1 MGASI
6 GSPVPSIE
14 RKDLDPKKKTTRE
27 HCHLKIPSTKAPW
40 TYNTG
45 PGLESQTRTH
55 QTLNAQGNLMLYIL
69 QSIKSLFFSH
79 FINAQ

>member
-6 GSPVPSIE
+6 GSSVPSIE

-27 HCHLKIPSTKAPW
+27 HCHLKIPSKKPPW

-45 PGLESQTRTH
+45 QGLESQTRMH
-55 QTLNAQGNLMLYIL
+55 
-69 QSIKSLFFSH
+69 
-79 FINAQ
+79 